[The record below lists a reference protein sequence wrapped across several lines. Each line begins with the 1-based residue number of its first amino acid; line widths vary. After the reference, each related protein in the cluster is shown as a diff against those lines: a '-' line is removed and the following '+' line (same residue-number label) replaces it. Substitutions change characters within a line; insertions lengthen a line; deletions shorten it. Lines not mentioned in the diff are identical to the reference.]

1 MSRRGARA
9 AGFTLIELMA
19 AVFLTTVVLSLAWAI
34 FLNLSSGLETARE
47 RVRESRHALA
57 ILDRVARDLGG
68 TYLLAKP
75 PELDPL
81 FHPWVFL
88 AESHTESPGSDRVKF
103 ITRSHRPRN
112 PLGHGSDLAVVTY
125 VLEHADGGRYV
136 LTRSLSPGLP
146 EELDR
151 EFPTGDDHHTMVVA
165 EGVASFGVRFLNDQQ
180 EWVDEWDS
188 SLITESGELPLVA
201 EIDLAL
207 APPGDEEDDFGD
219 LGSFDGDDLERFTRR
234 VLLPMRPVS
243 LELQMLA
250 ANATVSGAGDAEEE
264 NDEEKENDDDD
275 DLFGSEGD
283 KHATGMTVEDCL
295 RNTGLLDMFLAEL
308 GPSLVAPYLGQSMS
322 DPRMQALWAGLGC
335 E

>member
-57 ILDRVARDLGG
+57 ILDRVARDLAGS
-68 TYLLAKP
+68 YLLAKP
-75 PELDPL
+75 PEVDPL

-125 VLEHADGGRYV
+125 VLEQADGGRYV

-146 EELDR
+146 EGLDR
-151 EFPTGDDHHTMVVA
+151 EFPTGDDQRSMLVA
-165 EGVASFGVRFLNDQQ
+165 ERVASFGVRFLNDAQ

-219 LGSFDGDDLERFTRR
+219 LGSFDGNDLEHFTRR

-250 ANATVSGAGDAEEE
+250 ATATVSGAGDAEEE
-264 NDEEKENDDDD
+264 RDGEEENDDDD
-275 DLFGSEGD
+275 DPFGGEGD
-283 KHATGMTVEDCL
+283 KHASGITVEDCL
-295 RNTGLLDMFLAEL
+295 RNLGLLDTFLAGL
-308 GPSLVAPYLGQSMS
+308 GPGVMGPFLDQSMS
-322 DPRMQALWAGLGC
+322 DPRMQALFAGLGC

>member
-234 VLLPMRPVS
+234 VLLPIVS
-243 LELQMLA
+243 RQQA
-250 ANATVSGAGDAEEE
+250 PADGGNKQHTDNGAGKPHRCKVKHGEALPQRLLTEPG
-264 NDEEKENDDDD
+264 NNNV
-275 DLFGSEGD
+275 GRGTNQGN
-283 KHATGMTVEDCL
+283 HATQYG
-295 RNTGLLDMFLAEL
+295 GK
-308 GPSLVAPYLGQSMS
+308 
-322 DPRMQALWAGLGC
+322 
-335 E
+335 